1 MVSPWPRA
9 RPVAARISAKT
20 GLPGIGCRYRVGC
33 VACCRHMD
41 GQEAT
46 MLKELLGPGLVLV
59 FAVSQAFR
67 DVYFANVFQ
76 GIDFFLVIALAF
88 SISTVIFAAVT
99 AIREPAVLAKLRA
112 ELPALM
118 WI

>member
-1 MVSPWPRA
+1 
-9 RPVAARISAKT
+9 
-20 GLPGIGCRYRVGC
+20 
-33 VACCRHMD
+33 
-41 GQEAT
+41 

-88 SISTVIFAAVT
+88 FISTVIFAIVILGAAKAET
-99 AIREPAVLAKLRA
+99 AMRKRSAMVFINHGRSGNRGCARCS
-112 ELPALM
+112 
-118 WI
+118 